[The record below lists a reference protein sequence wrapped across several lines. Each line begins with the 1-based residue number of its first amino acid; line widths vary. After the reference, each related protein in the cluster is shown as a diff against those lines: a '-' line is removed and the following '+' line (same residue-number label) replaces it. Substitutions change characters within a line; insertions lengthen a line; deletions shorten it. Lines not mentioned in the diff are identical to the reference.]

1 MEKYINNGV
10 RIHDSNSWARLK
22 IRIEYYDYSMSNDV
36 RCIRSLLYIELGHRA
51 EYAVLVFRIHDN
63 DINPHTGAKIH
74 PLINPVQV
82 KI

>member
-1 MEKYINNGV
+1 
-10 RIHDSNSWARLK
+10 
-22 IRIEYYDYSMSNDV
+22 MSNDV
-36 RCIRSLLYIELGHRA
+36 RCIRSLLYIELGHHA

-74 PLINPVQV
+74 PLINEVQV